1 MDRSSDAKAKSLA
14 SGEMSRRES
23 LQRIGG
29 LLGGSAL
36 AYFGIGCAPDGSP
49 VAPHLVRPTVARDV
63 AALVGG
69 TRFYLWEA
77 FAAPVSPA
85 VDAAWESS
93 AGPFARRPM
102 HPSPAVGDSL
112 KTISGFNSKA
122 GRDRCHRQF
131 IGPPMAAGQV
141 FDTSVTYKAYAQVL
155 ESSSNDELRSR
166 IGIRIVSRDGS
177 TVRHTVKAIADYSSG
192 TEWSTSLRSTAFL
205 DGDAGTGSYTTV
217 AGDRLVVEF
226 GHRDG
231 SGATISGSSRW
242 GSTATGGDVPENE
255 TTTSTT
261 VRPWFE
267 CSLNV
272 TFETAPQVTQVTRY
286 VNTASTPGGDG
297 TTNDTVG
304 ANRAFAS
311 LVTALTTLAATDWAG
326 AKQQLRIL
334 CSGTTP
340 DTGDAVVTTAWNGR
354 LSPEC
359 YLEIIGDQPSAL
371 AISTSHYRCVDTEPA
386 GFGVYGGGYVR
397 LSRVAYQ
404 ITVRPGTAGYSVVG
418 ILDYGGPMDV
428 RLDSVRVDAVSIA
441 PDRTSSC
448 HGFWTDVNGPANK
461 VTYTNCVVVGWTG
474 TGAEHHGFT
483 KSQGTT
489 GSVRPLQLHGARVC
503 GRLLGRLLG
512 RIGHG
517 CEELRGGQLRRR
529 IQRDVRRRI
538 DQQRQQ
544 PRRGRPRNECT
555 EQRRARVR
563 DRAERPAS
571 RAGRH
576 GVDGSRRQSVGRPA
590 LRAVDGRRPCHAH
603 WYVGH
608 RCGREYDR
616 AMIV

>member
-77 FAAPVSPA
+77 SAAPVSPA

-340 DTGDAVVTTAWNGR
+340 DRGDAVVTTAWNGR

-448 HGFWTDVNGPANK
+448 HGFWTDVNGSANK
-461 VTYTNCVVVGWTG
+461 LTYTNCVVVGWTG

-489 GSVRPLQLHGARVC
+489 GSVRLYNCTA
-503 GRLLGRLLG
+503 
-512 RIGHG
+512 HG
-517 CEELRGGQLRRR
+517 CAVGFSGGFSGGSGMVAKNCGAASCADGFSGTFDAGSTNNASSRAADAPGTNARNSVAPAFVSAPSDLHLAPG
-529 IQRDVRRRI
+529 DTAWT
-538 DQQRQQ
+538 DQGANLSAD
-544 PRRGRPRNECT
+544 PLFALSTDG
-555 EQRRARVR
+555 
-563 DRAERPAS
+563 DRATRTGTWDIGADES
-571 RAGRH
+571 TT
-576 GVDGSRRQSVGRPA
+576 A
-590 LRAVDGRRPCHAH
+590 L
-603 WYVGH
+603 
-608 RCGREYDR
+608 
-616 AMIV
+616 